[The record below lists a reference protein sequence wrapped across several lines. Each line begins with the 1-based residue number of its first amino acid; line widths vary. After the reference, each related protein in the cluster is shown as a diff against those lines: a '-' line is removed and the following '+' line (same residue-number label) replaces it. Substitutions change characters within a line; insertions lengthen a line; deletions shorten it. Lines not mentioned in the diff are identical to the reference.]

1 MIRRPPRTT
10 RTDTLCP
17 YTTLF
22 RSAVVPALGLVAAA
36 PGVDQHRLDDAG
48 AVGQAYGGEQLL
60 VVAGVGDL
68 HVDGGV
74 VAVGGQVVV
83 GILGGEH
90 HRAAERTAAG
100 GDRVGPLDDFHALE
114 GVDVHAATAGAEELV
129 AARCLQPFGHAQAV
143 DGHGNAVALDA
154 ADVEAGVAE
163 ASHVHD
169 AHAGDVAD
177 QVLHA
182 LGDLVL
188 DPPGAD
194 DGDVLIGGRLL
205 LALRL
210 TLDRVQGAGK
220 IGRAHV

>member
-48 AVGQAYGGEQLL
+48 AVGQAQRAEQLL
-60 VVAGVGDL
+60 VVAGVADL
-68 HVDGGV
+68 HVDVGV

-100 GDRVGPLDDFHALE
+100 GDLAGPLDDFHALV
-114 GVDVHAATAGAEELV
+114 GVDVHAATAGAVTIVSVLG
-129 AARCLQPFGHAQAV
+129 LTPFAP
-143 DGHGNAVALDA
+143 
-154 ADVEAGVAE
+154 
-163 ASHVHD
+163 SM
-169 AHAGDVAD
+169 
-177 QVLHA
+177 
-182 LGDLVL
+182 
-188 DPPGAD
+188 GAD
-194 DGDVLIGGRLL
+194 
-205 LALRL
+205 AE
-210 TLDRVQGAGK
+210 
-220 IGRAHV
+220 